1 MASPPTVSDGGGG
14 EIIDGPAGI
23 SFSCRA
29 PRDSGNGNGN
39 NKKPGRISPQS
50 NLCSGPPPPTS
61 PPSPG
66 RHLRSKHTIV
76 LAAVVVEADSLIE
89 SNKYMWG
96 QGGPRV
102 EYIWDLLLLLPR
114 VVCGFRGWMAGQT
127 IIIIFEVNAV

>member
-1 MASPPTVSDGGGG
+1 MASPPPVSDGGGG

-50 NLCSGPPPPTS
+50 NLCSGPPPP
-61 PPSPG
+61 PPSPD

-76 LAAVVVEADSLIE
+76 LVAVVVEADSLIE

-96 QGGPRV
+96 QGDQELNTFGICCCWGQ
-102 EYIWDLLLLLPR
+102 EWC
-114 VVCGFRGWMAGQT
+114 VVFVAGWLDRQ
-127 IIIIFEVNAV
+127 